1 MKILEEEYFSL
12 LTSVGDATDEAL
24 TRELESK
31 RPILMRPL
39 VKLTTENT
47 GTTSETPHMKT
58 PQVMADENFR
68 AEIIQYIRENGY
80 VKGEPNLTSL
90 NICSWV
96 KENTYVHHCIKCM
109 DNEPVPDIKVS
120 QEVLGLL
127 WTSQGVLLGES

>member
-31 RPILMRPL
+31 RPIIMRPL

-47 GTTSETPHMKT
+47 GTTSETPHTKT

-68 AEIIQYIRENGY
+68 AEIKQYIRENGY

-90 NICSWV
+90 NICDRICEKGPYRAKANS
-96 KENTYVHHCIKCM
+96 EIKTK
-109 DNEPVPDIKVS
+109 NAAWIIFSEI
-120 QEVLGLL
+120 
-127 WTSQGVLLGES
+127 

>member
-12 LTSVGDATDEAL
+12 LTSVGDATDEDL

-58 PQVMADENFR
+58 PHVMADETFR

-96 KENTYVHHCIKCM
+96 KENYEVICLIGCM
-109 DNEPVPDIKVS
+109 
-120 QEVLGLL
+120 L
-127 WTSQGVLLGES
+127 WGFPISSLQRGFSLMDTRGKMW